1 MLTYHVTTIM
11 MLQHI
16 PDSYLIQVATRQA
29 PPTHPTHQIITGP
42 PALLALYDAVGLGWI
57 AKLAAL
63 PVFALVV
70 EALYAVV
77 SKLRLPLGGAVDALL
92 AAHRMK
98 QVGEGVE
105 TCTDNEEECEAPE
118 W

>member
-1 MLTYHVTTIM
+1 MFPPASFQDMHSM
-11 MLQHI
+11 RGS
-16 PDSYLIQVATRQA
+16 PPSNPQV
-29 PPTHPTHQIITGP
+29 ITGP
-42 PALLALYDAVGLGWI
+42 PALLAMYDAVGLGWV

-63 PVFALVV
+63 PVFAVVV

>member
-1 MLTYHVTTIM
+1 MFVLHRFFPSI
-11 MLQHI
+11 
-16 PDSYLIQVATRQA
+16 S
-29 PPTHPTHQIITGP
+29 PPPHTQIITGP

-63 PVFALVV
+63 PVFAVIV
-70 EALYAVV
+70 DALYAVV
-77 SKLRLPLGGAVDALL
+77 SKLRLPMGGAVDALL

-105 TCTDNEEECEAPE
+105 TCADNEEECEAPE